1 VGAHSASPAVSSSQT
16 GPVFAAIGLLRE
28 EDVVAKTRFDFFDR
42 GIRGPPVL

>member
-1 VGAHSASPAVSSSQT
+1 
-16 GPVFAAIGLLRE
+16 LLRE